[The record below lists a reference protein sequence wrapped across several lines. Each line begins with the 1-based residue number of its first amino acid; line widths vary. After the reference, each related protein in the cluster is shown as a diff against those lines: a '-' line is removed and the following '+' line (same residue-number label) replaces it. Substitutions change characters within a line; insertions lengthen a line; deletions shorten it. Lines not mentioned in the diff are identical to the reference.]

1 MEGEEVYPLSLS
13 GEIACLSWT
22 SEMVTANHMIDE
34 LGQKLYQSQKMCKEL
49 PLTIGNILK

>member
-1 MEGEEVYPLSLS
+1 MFLDDFCQTLSWLKLEQQWVEGEEVYPLSLS

-34 LGQKLYQSQKMCKEL
+34 LGQKL
-49 PLTIGNILK
+49 